1 MVVVGWGGGG
11 GRGASRHAF
20 PLKAPIGSA
29 VLGWIADPS
38 TLLCPNSE
46 ELSGTEKAA
55 LLWLSGGGGSYS
67 NTPAVV
73 VVIVVVLLLVRVRGV
88 LVNHQRQ

>member
-1 MVVVGWGGGG
+1 MMVGWRR

-20 PLKAPIGSA
+20 PLKAPIGRT

-38 TLLCPNSE
+38 TLLCPNSK

-73 VVIVVVLLLVRVRGV
+73 IVVVLLLVRVRGV